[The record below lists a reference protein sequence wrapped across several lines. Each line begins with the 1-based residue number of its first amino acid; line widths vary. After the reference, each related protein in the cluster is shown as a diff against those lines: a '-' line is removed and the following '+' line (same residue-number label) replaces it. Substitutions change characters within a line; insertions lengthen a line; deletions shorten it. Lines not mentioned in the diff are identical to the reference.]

1 MKTIEEKVKE
11 LRGGSFTRVAY
22 KSELPLKAD
31 YRKSGCKIE
40 KVTEKTCRLG
50 INYLNINKVKEMKE
64 INGEPTRK
72 VANNFEWVIPNRIA
86 YNTKTGKKY
95 LAITNY
101 SKPYVKVKYIVTDD
115 KLNVKTVSKL
125 DSEDV
130 EMVIPS
136 YFSSNEEMP
145 IVQKVLLENVL
156 SVNHDGKECF
166 V

>member
-1 MKTIEEKVKE
+1 MKTIEERVRE
-11 LRGGSFTRVAY
+11 LHGGSFTRVAY

-31 YRKSGCKIE
+31 YKKSGCKIE

-50 INYLNINKVKEMKE
+50 VAYMNIGKVKESNKE
-64 INGEPTRK
+64 STRE
-72 VANNFEWVIPNRIA
+72 VTNNYEWVIPNRVA

-101 SKPYVKVKYIVTDD
+101 SKPYVKVKYIITDE

-125 DSEDV
+125 DSKDI

-136 YFSSNEEMP
+136 YFSSNKETP

-156 SVNHDGKECF
+156 SVNHDGRECF